1 MKNNLSIFNN
11 LRPLTVGF
19 DNMFDHFEHM
29 LDDSFFSNGTAGNFP
44 PYNIVKKDDYKYEIE
59 LAVAGISAKD
69 ISIEHN
75 PETGV
80 LTVEGSKNG
89 TEENY
94 LHKGIAERNFV
105 RTWTLAENVE
115 VTGADLNDGL
125 LKVELERIVPEAKR
139 PKTIKIGTNR
149 VAKPDKKFLTE
160 E

>member
-1 MKNNLSIFNN
+1 MTTL
-11 LRPLTVGF
+11 LTDIRRFDPFFVGF
-19 DNMFDHFEHM
+19 DRLFDR
-29 LDDSFFSNGTAGNFP
+29 LASFDANETLRPTNFP

-149 VAKPDKKFLTE
+149 VTKPDKKFLTE

>member
-1 MKNNLSIFNN
+1 MTTL
-11 LRPLTVGF
+11 LTDIRRFDPFFVGF
-19 DNMFDHFEHM
+19 DQLFDR
-29 LDDSFFSNGTAGNFP
+29 LASFDAKETLRPANYP
-44 PYNIVKKDDYKYEIE
+44 PYNIVKKDEYKYEIE
-59 LAVAGISAKD
+59 LAVAGIGTND

-80 LTVEGSKNG
+80 LTVEGSKGG
-89 TEENY
+89 TEDNY

-139 PKTIKIGTNR
+139 PKTIKIGT
-149 VAKPDKKFLTE
+149 KKVSKSEKQLLTE

>member
-1 MKNNLSIFNN
+1 MTTL
-11 LRPLTVGF
+11 LTDIRRFDPFFVGF
-19 DNMFDHFEHM
+19 DRLFDR
-29 LDDSFFSNGTAGNFP
+29 LASFDANETLRPANFP

-139 PKTIKIGTNR
+139 PKTIKIGT
-149 VAKPDKKFLTE
+149 KKVSKSEKQLLTE

>member
-1 MKNNLSIFNN
+1 MTTL
-11 LRPLTVGF
+11 LTDIRRFDPFFVGF
-19 DNMFDHFEHM
+19 DRLFDR
-29 LDDSFFSNGTAGNFP
+29 LASFDAKETLRPTTYP
-44 PYNIVKKDDYKYEIE
+44 PYNIVKKDEYKYEIE
-59 LAVAGISAKD
+59 LAVAGIGSND

-80 LTVEGSKNG
+80 LTVEGSKGG
-89 TEENY
+89 TEDNY

-139 PKTIKIGTNR
+139 PKTIKIGT
-149 VAKPDKKFLTE
+149 KKVSKSEKQLLTE

>member
-1 MKNNLSIFNN
+1 MTTL
-11 LRPLTVGF
+11 LTDIRRFDPFFVGF
-19 DNMFDHFEHM
+19 DRLFDR
-29 LDDSFFSNGTAGNFP
+29 LASFDAKETLRPTTYP
-44 PYNIVKKDDYKYEIE
+44 PYNIVKKDEYKYEIE

-69 ISIEHN
+69 ITIEHN

-89 TEENY
+89 TEDNY

-139 PKTIKIGTNR
+139 PKTIKIGT
-149 VAKPDKKFLTE
+149 KKVSKSEKQLLTE

>member
-1 MKNNLSIFNN
+1 MTTL
-11 LRPLTVGF
+11 LTDIRRFDPFFVGF
-19 DNMFDHFEHM
+19 DQLFDR
-29 LDDSFFSNGTAGNFP
+29 LASFDAKETLRPANYP

-80 LTVEGSKNG
+80 LTVEGSKDG
-89 TEENY
+89 TEDNY

-125 LKVELERIVPEAKR
+125 LKVELERIVPEEKK
-139 PKTIKIGTNR
+139 PKTIKIGTKR
-149 VAKPDKKFLTE
+149 VAKPDKQFLTE
-160 E
+160 Q

>member
-1 MKNNLSIFNN
+1 MTTL
-11 LRPLTVGF
+11 LTDIRRFDPFFVGF
-19 DNMFDHFEHM
+19 DQLFDR
-29 LDDSFFSNGTAGNFP
+29 LASFDAKETLRPANYP
-44 PYNIVKKDDYKYEIE
+44 PYNIVKKDEYKYEIE

-69 ISIEHN
+69 ITIEHN

-80 LTVEGSKNG
+80 LTVEGSKGG
-89 TEENY
+89 TEDNY

-139 PKTIKIGTNR
+139 PKTIKIGT
-149 VAKPDKKFLTE
+149 KKVSKSEKQLLTE

>member
-1 MKNNLSIFNN
+1 MTTL
-11 LRPLTVGF
+11 LTDIRRFDPFFVGF
-19 DNMFDHFEHM
+19 DRLFDR
-29 LDDSFFSNGTAGNFP
+29 LASFDAKETLRPANYP
-44 PYNIVKKDDYKYEIE
+44 PYNIVKKDEYKYEIE

-69 ISIEHN
+69 ITIEHN

-80 LTVEGSKNG
+80 LTVEGSKGG
-89 TEENY
+89 TEDNY

-105 RTWTLAENVE
+105 RTWTLADNVE

-139 PKTIKIGTNR
+139 PKTIKIGT
-149 VAKPDKKFLTE
+149 KKVSKSEKQLLTE

>member
-1 MKNNLSIFNN
+1 MTTL
-11 LRPLTVGF
+11 LTDIRRFDPFFVGF
-19 DNMFDHFEHM
+19 DRLFDR
-29 LDDSFFSNGTAGNFP
+29 LASFDANETLRPTNFP
-44 PYNIVKKDDYKYEIE
+44 PYNIVKKDEYKYEIE

-69 ISIEHN
+69 INIEHN
-75 PETGV
+75 PETSV
-80 LTVEGSKNG
+80 LTVEGSKGG
-89 TEENY
+89 TEDNY

-125 LKVELERIVPEAKR
+125 LKVELERIVPEEKR

>member
-1 MKNNLSIFNN
+1 MTTL
-11 LRPLTVGF
+11 LTDIRRFDPFFVGF
-19 DNMFDHFEHM
+19 DQLFDR
-29 LDDSFFSNGTAGNFP
+29 LASFDAKETLRPTTYP
-44 PYNIVKKDDYKYEIE
+44 PYNIVKKDEYKYEIE

-69 ISIEHN
+69 INIEHN
-75 PETGV
+75 PETSV
-80 LTVEGSKNG
+80 LIVEGSKGG
-89 TEENY
+89 TEDNY

-125 LKVELERIVPEAKR
+125 LKVELERVVPEAKR

>member
-1 MKNNLSIFNN
+1 MTTL
-11 LRPLTVGF
+11 LTDIRRFDPFFVGF
-19 DNMFDHFEHM
+19 DQLFDR
-29 LDDSFFSNGTAGNFP
+29 LASFDAKETLRPTTYP
-44 PYNIVKKDDYKYEIE
+44 PYNIVKKDEYKYEIE

-69 ISIEHN
+69 ITIEHN

-89 TEENY
+89 TEDNY

-125 LKVELERIVPEAKR
+125 LKVELERIVPEEKR
-139 PKTIKIGTNR
+139 PKTIKIGT
-149 VAKPDKKFLTE
+149 KKVSKSEKQLLTE

>member
-1 MKNNLSIFNN
+1 MTTL
-11 LRPLTVGF
+11 LTDIRRFDPFFVGF
-19 DNMFDHFEHM
+19 DRLFDR
-29 LDDSFFSNGTAGNFP
+29 LASFDANETLRPTNFP

-94 LHKGIAERNFV
+94 LHKGIAERNFI

-139 PKTIKIGTNR
+139 PKTIKIGT
-149 VAKPDKKFLTE
+149 KKVSKSEKQLLTE

>member
-1 MKNNLSIFNN
+1 MTTL
-11 LRPLTVGF
+11 LTDIRRFDPFFVGF
-19 DNMFDHFEHM
+19 DQLFDR
-29 LDDSFFSNGTAGNFP
+29 LASFDAKETLRPANYP
-44 PYNIVKKDDYKYEIE
+44 PYNIVKKDEYKYEIE
-59 LAVAGISAKD
+59 LSVAGIGAND

-75 PETGV
+75 PETSV
-80 LTVEGSKNG
+80 LTVEGSKGG
-89 TEENY
+89 TEDNY

-139 PKTIKIGTNR
+139 PKTIKIGT
-149 VAKPDKKFLTE
+149 KKVSKSEKQLLTE

>member
-1 MKNNLSIFNN
+1 MTTL
-11 LRPLTVGF
+11 LTDIRRFDPFFVGF
-19 DNMFDHFEHM
+19 DQLFDR
-29 LDDSFFSNGTAGNFP
+29 LASFDAKETLRPANYP
-44 PYNIVKKDDYKYEIE
+44 PYNIVKKDEYKYEIE

-69 ISIEHN
+69 ITIEHN

-89 TEENY
+89 TEDNY

-139 PKTIKIGTNR
+139 PKTIKIGT
-149 VAKPDKKFLTE
+149 KKVSKSEKQLLTE

>member
-1 MKNNLSIFNN
+1 MTTLLADIRRFD
-11 LRPLTVGF
+11 PFFVGF
-19 DNMFDHFEHM
+19 DQLFDR
-29 LDDSFFSNGTAGNFP
+29 LVSFDAKETLRPTNFP

-80 LTVEGSKNG
+80 LTVEGSKGG
-89 TEENY
+89 TEDNY
-94 LHKGIAERNFV
+94 LHKGIAERNFI

-115 VTGADLNDGL
+115 VSGADLNDGL
-125 LKVELERIVPEAKR
+125 LKVELERIVPEEKR
-139 PKTIKIGTNR
+139 PKNIQIGTKR
-149 VAKPDKKFLTE
+149 VSKSEKQLLTE

>member
-1 MKNNLSIFNN
+1 MTTL
-11 LRPLTVGF
+11 LTDIRRFDPFFVGF
-19 DNMFDHFEHM
+19 DRLFDR
-29 LDDSFFSNGTAGNFP
+29 LASFDAKETLRPTTYP
-44 PYNIVKKDDYKYEIE
+44 PYNIVKKDEYKYEIE

-69 ISIEHN
+69 ITIEHN

-80 LTVEGSKNG
+80 LTVEGSKGG
-89 TEENY
+89 TEDNY

-105 RTWTLAENVE
+105 RTWTLADNVE

-139 PKTIKIGTNR
+139 PKTIKIGT
-149 VAKPDKKFLTE
+149 KKVSKSEKQLLTE

>member
-1 MKNNLSIFNN
+1 MTTL
-11 LRPLTVGF
+11 LTDIRRFDPFFVGF
-19 DNMFDHFEHM
+19 DQLFDR
-29 LDDSFFSNGTAGNFP
+29 LASFDAKETLRPTTYP
-44 PYNIVKKDDYKYEIE
+44 PYNIVKKDEYKYEIE

-69 ISIEHN
+69 INIEHN
-75 PETGV
+75 PETSV
-80 LTVEGSKNG
+80 LTVEGSKGG
-89 TEENY
+89 TEDNY

-125 LKVELERIVPEAKR
+125 LKVELERIVPEEKR

>member
-1 MKNNLSIFNN
+1 MTTL
-11 LRPLTVGF
+11 LTDIRRFDPFFVGF
-19 DNMFDHFEHM
+19 DRLFDR
-29 LDDSFFSNGTAGNFP
+29 LASFDAKETLRPANYP
-44 PYNIVKKDDYKYEIE
+44 PYNIVKKDEYKYEIE

-69 ISIEHN
+69 IHIEHN
-75 PETGV
+75 PETSV
-80 LTVEGSKNG
+80 LTVEGSKGG
-89 TEENY
+89 TEDNY

-105 RTWTLAENVE
+105 RTWTLADNVE

>member
-1 MKNNLSIFNN
+1 MTTL
-11 LRPLTVGF
+11 LTDIRRFDPFFVGF
-19 DNMFDHFEHM
+19 DRLFDR
-29 LDDSFFSNGTAGNFP
+29 LASFDANETLRPTNFP

-139 PKTIKIGTNR
+139 PKTIKIGT
-149 VAKPDKKFLTE
+149 KKVSKSEKQLLTE

>member
-1 MKNNLSIFNN
+1 MTTL
-11 LRPLTVGF
+11 LTDIRRFDPFFVGF
-19 DNMFDHFEHM
+19 DQLFDR
-29 LDDSFFSNGTAGNFP
+29 LASFDAKETLRPANYP
-44 PYNIVKKDDYKYEIE
+44 PYNIVKKDEYKYEIE

-69 ISIEHN
+69 INIEHN
-75 PETGV
+75 PETSV
-80 LTVEGSKNG
+80 LTVEGSKGG
-89 TEENY
+89 TEDNY